1 MYVGRRRFER
11 NDINERTVIMAV
23 SITLRFDYPWYNDQM
38 DENEIRDCLEELSPE
53 ELMTAAKNSGEPINI
68 DIEVY

>member
-1 MYVGRRRFER
+1 
-11 NDINERTVIMAV
+11 MAV